1 MKGLKFFRNLF
12 VLILVVIIGL
22 LGFQYFNPEKIET
35 SSHPFTVTFLDVG
48 QGDAIVIQNENTVML
63 IDAGTNKTA
72 VNLINELKSMAISRF
87 DVIIATHPNEDHIG
101 GMDNVINNFEVRQVI
116 MPEESA
122 NTQTYQDVLK
132 AINNKALTISVPKAG
147 SSFNLGSAICTVL
160 APNSQNYEDTN
171 NYSIVLRVV
180 YGSVSFLL
188 TGDAGTDSEKGILG
202 KGYTLKSDVLKVGH
216 HGSADSTSNPFLEA
230 IAPRDAVIL
239 VGQDN
244 DYGHP
249 HKETLSK
256 LNTAGIK
263 IYRTDMNGTIVY
275 TSNGTNLA
283 VKTGK

>member
-22 LGFQYFNPEKIET
+22 LGFQYFNAEKIET

-87 DVIIATHPNEDHIG
+87 DVIIATHPHEDHIG

>member
-87 DVIIATHPNEDHIG
+87 DVIIATHPHEDHIG

-180 YGSVSFLL
+180 YGSMSFLL
-188 TGDAGTDSEKGILG
+188 TGDAGTDSEKEILG

-230 IAPRDAVIL
+230 IAPRNAVIL

>member
-87 DVIIATHPNEDHIG
+87 DVIIATHPHEDHIG